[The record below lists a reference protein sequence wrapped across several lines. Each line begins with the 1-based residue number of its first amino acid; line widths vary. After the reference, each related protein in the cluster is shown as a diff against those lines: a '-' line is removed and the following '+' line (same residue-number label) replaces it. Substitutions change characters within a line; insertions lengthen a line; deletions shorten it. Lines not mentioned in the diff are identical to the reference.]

1 MARESS
7 AIVGSGISALREQQ
21 DVRSMRGSNAVITNY
36 EDVNSCLGVAQS
48 TAVSASGVAAQ
59 ITSAASRL
67 RGRRKVIVQNL
78 GAGAAFLGGS
88 DVSTSNGLKLASGE
102 RLELDVLDFGD
113 IYVVSDST
121 ADVRILEI
129 R

>member
-67 RGRRKVIVQNL
+67 RVRRKVIVPNL

>member
-48 TAVSASGVAAQ
+48 TAVSADGTATQ
-59 ITSAASRL
+59 ITTAATRL

-78 GAGAAFLGGS
+78 GSGVAFLGGS
-88 DVSTSNGLKLASGE
+88 DVTTANGLGLASGE

-113 IYVVSDST
+113 IYVISDST